1 MGLVV
6 NVLGE
11 ECVTFGSTVDFK
23 AVLPSG
29 MRSLSNIVLDHLII
43 NPLPFMR
50 FLILTFQIILVVE
63 RSETLQVL
71 KFSEKMIPLFLSIFI
86 QVFVIYGLVREIECE
101 LFQRKGVPDESLL
114 EHVHF

>member
-29 MRSLSNIVLDHLII
+29 MRSLSNTVLDHLII

-50 FLILTFQIILVVE
+50 FLILAVQIILVVE

-71 KFSEKMIPLFLSIFI
+71 KCSENVLPLSIFI
-86 QVFVIYGLVREIECE
+86 QVFVIYGLVTEIECE
-101 LFQRKGVPDESLL
+101 LFQRKGVSDESLL
-114 EHVHF
+114 EHVHL